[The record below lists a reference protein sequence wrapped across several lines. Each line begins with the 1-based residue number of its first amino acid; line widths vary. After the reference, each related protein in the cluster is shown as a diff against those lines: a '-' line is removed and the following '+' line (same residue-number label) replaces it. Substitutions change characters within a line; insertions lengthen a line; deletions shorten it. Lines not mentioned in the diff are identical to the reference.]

1 MLKEEKSIP
10 PVCKVFPKFSHYS
23 SPSSFGETRQSRVCI
38 CQCTNNCI
46 NMKQTMGEAG
56 GEEKEESNKH
66 SKKERP
72 RRQRA
77 REDSGLSLGGKKH
90 KPMTAIQPKK
100 CINYIEN
107 FIFIY
112 TFEWPSS
119 YLWQCNRS
127 LSPAAS
133 MMKIISVE
141 SSECLNGAKY

>member
-1 MLKEEKSIP
+1 
-10 PVCKVFPKFSHYS
+10 
-23 SPSSFGETRQSRVCI
+23 
-38 CQCTNNCI
+38 
-46 NMKQTMGEAG
+46 MKQTMGEAG